1 MGTICESQKADV
13 MAEGELQGC
22 RGLPGNGG
30 SASLLQSS
38 RKSSVCLAS
47 KAGQGVQQRKGLY
60 LPMAVVQVHQD
71 IQSLKHSPHGV
82 DGDQRPVSLQ
92 GPITQPA
99 QVAAGCRG
107 GTLSRGVEWVGGPEG
122 SHPHSSSPLPSL
134 PQTAFPPSRHRP
146 LSLDIR
152 GEKGQELDTV
162 HAPGHPHVF
171 EVRAVTGPRRPGGR
185 GGKGEPGCWGVEIPD
200 ACHPFRTTADAQP
213 YPQLPG
219 LLSQVR

>member
-1 MGTICESQKADV
+1 MNGEAELIISLTATGTDFEGTVETKISFHSVGQQGPFRLGRAISFARMGTICESQKADV

-71 IQSLKHSPHGV
+71 IQSLKHSTHGV
-82 DGDQRPVSLQ
+82 DGDQRPVSLP

-99 QVAAGCRG
+99 QVAAGYRRG
-107 GTLSRGVEWVGGPEG
+107 TFSRGVEWGGDPRG
-122 SHPHSSSPLPSL
+122 LVHIPPHPSPASL
-134 PQTAFPPSRHRP
+134 RQPFPPAGIAPSHLTSVVRKGRNWT
-146 LSLDIR
+146 LSTLRVIR
-152 GEKGQELDTV
+152 MCLRSEL
-162 HAPGHPHVF
+162 
-171 EVRAVTGPRRPGGR
+171 
-185 GGKGEPGCWGVEIPD
+185 
-200 ACHPFRTTADAQP
+200 
-213 YPQLPG
+213 
-219 LLSQVR
+219 